1 MNWYIVLLHF
11 IGWMLPWTGILIINI
26 QTPIADVVVAAVCA
40 ICGVIT
46 ALCLLYEFP
55 RLSKKRLALI
65 PVLLFVLIL
74 PSLNHTDIVAL
85 LPVYIAISFVFPLRL
100 SWQRSIITAVL
111 ILILFSVVYGIVW
124 AFGALV
130 YSEFFPVET
139 DGAFSNDASS
149 AGGVLALATSGTL
162 MLYLLVY
169 QLRHS

>member
-1 MNWYIVLLHF
+1 MNRYVVFLHF
-11 IGWMLPWTGILIINI
+11 IGWMFPWAGILIINI
-26 QTPIADVVVAAVCA
+26 QTPVADVVVAAACA

-55 RLSKKRLALI
+55 SLSKKRLFLI

-74 PSLNHTDIVAL
+74 PSMNTDIIAL
-85 LPVYIAISFVFPLRL
+85 LPVYIAISFVLPLRL
-100 SWQRSIITAVL
+100 SWQRSIITTVL

-139 DGAFSNDASS
+139 DGAFSNDASL

-162 MLYLLVY
+162 MFYLLVY